1 MKKSC
6 FRVVVISFLIL
17 ICLAGC
23 KKKEQVAGDK
33 GQVEIEGKREE
44 VEVEC
49 KREEEGLIS
58 DEETLSEEERIAG
71 EISDMEENFQP
82 PVEDQLNSIEEAL
95 LHPKEEKEYTDKT
108 GDLKFLE
115 YEDEIFIPQVTED
128 GYITVQA
135 LKEDVKRSYYDKKF
149 RLVKKEMW
157 NIKSASDAKLLET
170 DEFFYQGDS
179 YISIKKTVTKADEKK
194 VFDYNSQGLLESV
207 KNYKIIDDKEKIV
220 ASKTLAYISINEEN
234 KVEKEETKDFYY
246 NKDYSQQI
254 ETFTK
259 KFVYNYNEGDI
270 PPDYEYFENNELKMK
285 NKYSTLKGEYTS
297 QIFFGEGLSVKTH
310 YENYIRVRDI
320 YYKGNAVIRIKNY
333 EKQNNSTESKV
344 DKSGI

>member
-33 GQVEIEGKREE
+33 GQVEIEGKREEVEVEGKRE

-207 KNYKIIDDKEKIV
+207 KN
-220 ASKTLAYISINEEN
+220 S
-234 KVEKEETKDFYY
+234 
-246 NKDYSQQI
+246 
-254 ETFTK
+254 
-259 KFVYNYNEGDI
+259 
-270 PPDYEYFENNELKMK
+270 
-285 NKYSTLKGEYTS
+285 
-297 QIFFGEGLSVKTH
+297 
-310 YENYIRVRDI
+310 
-320 YYKGNAVIRIKNY
+320 
-333 EKQNNSTESKV
+333 
-344 DKSGI
+344 